1 MNLDLT
7 KCCNCGKEFSKQK
20 KSYGRRSL
28 GASAKLKKIDK
39 TLKDIIEEEF
49 TVQITPDSKNQR
61 FLCESCSWMLV
72 SMAKSSVA
80 KQEALERLKGSTGGT
95 TYLAK
100 KLRSPVPT
108 PRKIKRLRTAS
119 PQKVNSL

>member
-1 MNLDLT
+1 MDLDLT

-49 TVQITPDSKNQR
+49 TVKITPDSKNQR

-80 KQEALERLKGSTGGT
+80 KQEALERLKGATGGRQEIT
-95 TYLAK
+95 ESGTYSKEDK
-100 KLRSPVPT
+100 KTKNCFST
-108 PRKIKRLRTAS
+108 KANNFIY
-119 PQKVNSL
+119 